1 MRKYIKP
8 EIEELA
14 LETIDVIATSSL
26 ESELNSEFHDY
37 GFNAQEAKEIDENL
51 GSMGKKWSWN

>member
-26 ESELNSEFHDY
+26 ESELNSEFQDY
-37 GFNAQEAKEIDENL
+37 GFNAQEAKEIEENL
-51 GSMGKKWSWN
+51 RSMDNKWSWN

>member
-26 ESELNSEFHDY
+26 ESELNSEFQDY

-51 GSMGKKWSWN
+51 ESMGNKWSWN